1 MARGD
6 GNVYPRGSKWW
17 IRYYAP
23 DPETGRRR
31 QVREP
36 GGDTEGEARKK
47 LRSRL
52 TDLEMDR
59 RGVAAFMG
67 PEMERVTIR
76 DLLADL
82 EVEYELTGRASL
94 PQLRSRVKQLNAYYG
109 PVRAHV
115 VTAAKIN
122 DYMRHRLQE
131 AKPATINREVEMLR
145 RAYALAVEGRK
156 LAKAPVFPRALTEA
170 NARRGFF
177 ERADF
182 DAVLEHIHDVDVRDF
197 LEWAYRTGMR
207 PSEIRS
213 LTWDDLDKET
223 WMLRL
228 HESGAKTGEGR
239 ALPLRGEWR
248 TIINRRLKRR
258 RLGVV
263 NIFHRD
269 GRKMGEYRKTWKTAC
284 KAAGVS
290 GRIPYDLRRT
300 AIRNMVRAGV
310 PERTAMAISGHKT
323 RSVFDR
329 YNIVDENDLVK
340 AQKATEAYVSKLPKR
355 RKVTRIKKG

>member
-1 MARGD
+1 
-6 GNVYPRGSKWW
+6 
-17 IRYYAP
+17 
-23 DPETGRRR
+23 
-31 QVREP
+31 
-36 GGDTEGEARKK
+36 
-47 LRSRL
+47 
-52 TDLEMDR
+52 MDR
-59 RGVAAFMG
+59 RGVAAFVG
-67 PEMERVTIR
+67 PAMERVTVR

-82 EVEYELTGRASL
+82 EVEYELVGRASL
-94 PQLRSRVKQLNAYYG
+94 PQLLSRVKRLTAYFG
-109 PVRAHV
+109 ATRAHA
-115 VTAAKIN
+115 VTADTIMG
-122 DYMRHRLQE
+122 YMRHRLQE
-131 AKPATINREVEMLR
+131 AQPATINREVEMLR

-156 LAKAPVFPRALTEA
+156 LAKAPVFPRGLTEA

-177 ERADF
+177 ERGDF
-182 DAVLEHIHDVDVRDF
+182 LAVLKHINDIDVRDF
-197 LEWAYRTGMR
+197 LDWFYWTGMR
-207 PSEIRS
+207 PGEIRS

-239 ALPLRGEWR
+239 ALPLTGELR
-248 TIINRRLKRR
+248 AIIQRRIKRRL
-258 RLGVV
+258 LGVV

-269 GRKMGEYRKTWKTAC
+269 GHKMGEYRKTWKTAC

-300 AIRNMVRAGV
+300 AVRNMVRAGV
-310 PERTAMAISGHKT
+310 PERTAMAVSGHKT

-329 YNIVDENDLVK
+329 YNIVDEDDLRE